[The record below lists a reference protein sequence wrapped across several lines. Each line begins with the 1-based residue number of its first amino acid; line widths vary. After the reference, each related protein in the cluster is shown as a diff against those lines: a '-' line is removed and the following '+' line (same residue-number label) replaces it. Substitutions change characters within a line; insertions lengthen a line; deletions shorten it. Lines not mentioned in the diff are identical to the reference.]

1 METGTLV
8 RKIDLLS
15 ADQKLKLESYIDDLL
30 KDKAGQQDKAGQRI
44 LNNGFN
50 VEKGFGGG
58 KGLIAYMADDFDAPL
73 DDFKDYM

>member
-8 RKIDLLS
+8 KKIELLTGEQKLQLEGYLDALLS
-15 ADQKLKLESYIDDLL
+15 
-30 KDKAGQQDKAGQRI
+30 DKTDRDI
-44 LNNGFN
+44 LNHNFK
-50 VEKGFGGG
+50 VKKGFGGG

>member
-1 METGTLV
+1 METGTLGK
-8 RKIDLLS
+8 KIELLS
-15 ADQKLKLESYIDDLL
+15 GDQKLKLEGYVDALL
-30 KDKAGQQDKAGQRI
+30 SDKADQNI
-44 LNNGFN
+44 LNNNFK

>member
-1 METGTLV
+1 METETLV
-8 RKIDLLS
+8 KKIELLS
-15 ADQKLKLESYIDDLL
+15 HDKKLKLEDYLNTLL
-30 KDKAGQQDKAGQRI
+30 SDKADQNI
-44 LNNGFN
+44 LNNNFK